1 MCLAHDKAGAGTL
14 VNLINWWSIITSEG
28 SKFGYYVNED
38 QSWLIVKNRNLLN
51 EAQQIFSNSDIKF
64 TTKKRDMWVLQ
75 LEALTL

>member
-1 MCLAHDKAGAGTL
+1 MCLAHDITGAGTL

-28 SKFGYYVNED
+28 SKFGYHVNED

-64 TTKKRDMWVLQ
+64 TTKKRDMWVRQ